1 MANPSGLTGLAD
13 PIDRREGETIM
24 TRRTIGE
31 INQKIKSGR
40 VVVLT
45 AGEMVGLVRREGVKS
60 AARQVD
66 VVTTGTF
73 APLSSAGLFASYPQ
87 PRPRVNARR
96 VELNGVA
103 GYCGLA
109 AAEFF
114 LGAAEPLADDP
125 LNRNFPGEFR
135 YGGGHVIE
143 DLIAGREVEL
153 KVEGYGQS
161 CHPGASLHRMI
172 TLADLPTASLFCPA
186 AGMSA
191 AVCGVNASDSTLYS
205 VLGALKPRMG
215 AAAFCSAGELSP
227 LLKDPDQRTMGPGSR
242 LFLGGGVGMV
252 VGPGL
257 RWQPWPPDPPV
268 AQPDQ
273 ARLSLMLVGRLDQM
287 SADWAMGNGFQGYG
301 SALALGIG
309 CPIPILDE
317 DMAAAAGRSNEN
329 IKLKVVDLASDFPT
343 GSRRSLGEV
352 SMAELM
358 SGSFELNGRRIA
370 AAPLSSVIRAQ
381 KICSI
386 LKDWIGRQGFLIGR
400 PEMESE

>member
-1 MANPSGLTGLAD
+1 
-13 PIDRREGETIM
+13 M

-31 INQKIKSGR
+31 INRKIKSGR

-45 AGEMVGLVRREGVKS
+45 AGEMVDLVRREGVKA

-73 APLSSAGLFASYPQ
+73 APVSSAGLFASYPQ
-87 PRPRVNARR
+87 PRPRINAKR
-96 VELNGVA
+96 VELNGVP

-161 CHPGASLHRMI
+161 CHPGGSLHRMVA
-172 TLADLPTASLFCPA
+172 LSDLPTASLFCPA

-191 AVCGVNASDSTLYS
+191 AVCGVNTSDATLYS

-215 AAAFCSAGELSP
+215 NAAFCSAGELSP
-227 LLKDPDQRTMGPGSR
+227 LLKDPDQRTMKPGDR

-252 VGPGL
+252 AGPGL

-268 AQPDQ
+268 DQPDQ

-287 SADWAMGNGFQGYG
+287 SARWAVGIGFQGYG
-301 SALALGIG
+301 SAIALGIG
-309 CPIPILDE
+309 WPIPILDE
-317 DMAAAAGRSNEN
+317 DAAAAAGRSNEE
-329 IKLKVVDLASDFPT
+329 IKLKVVDLANDFPT
-343 GSRRSLGEV
+343 GSRHALGEV
-352 SMAELM
+352 TMARLM
-358 SGSFELNGRRIA
+358 NGSFELNDRRIST
-370 AAPLSSVIRAQ
+370 APLSSVIRA
-381 KICSI
+381 KEICHI

-400 PEMESE
+400 AEMET